1 MNVRKTTFVW
11 QSSIKKKKK
20 KNCSINYGNPP
31 TPPSAPSIEST
42 AILGDLGAHQ
52 NVLTLKILHSFIYT
66 LRLSIVR
73 CWPANGHS

>member
-11 QSSIKKKKK
+11 QSSIKKKK
-20 KNCSINYGNPP
+20 NCSINYGNLP
-31 TPPSAPSIEST
+31 PPSAPSIEST
-42 AILGDLGAHQ
+42 TILGDLGAHQ
-52 NVLTLKILHSFIYT
+52 NELTLKILHSFIYT